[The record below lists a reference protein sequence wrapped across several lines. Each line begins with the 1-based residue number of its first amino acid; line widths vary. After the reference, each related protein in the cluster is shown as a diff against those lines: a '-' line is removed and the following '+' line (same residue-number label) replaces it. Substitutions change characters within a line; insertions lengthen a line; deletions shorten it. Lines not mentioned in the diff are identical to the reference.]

1 MKMQHAFPSSQAA
14 LHTWISRLRCT
25 PETPHPSLAV
35 HSPNRRVFT
44 EDFVAYS
51 YGHHFPIVRWMPE
64 HKAFLLNIDRYSATT
79 SKHQREA
86 GGLVLQYAPYLNAH
100 VFHVS
105 WCNAQCWLPEKF
117 PEDALAFYHNTIRTA
132 LAKGKR
138 ARLQCRKQWERESA
152 ERWIT
157 ERNQFIR
164 TFKVD
169 APELPEDV
177 TAALVALKLAA

>member
-1 MKMQHAFPSSQAA
+1 MRIIHAFPSSQAA
-14 LHTWISRLRCT
+14 LHTWISRLRLT
-25 PETPHPSLAV
+25 PDTPHPSLSV
-35 HSPNRRVFT
+35 HSPGRRVFT

-51 YGHHFPIVRWMPE
+51 YGTHFPLVRWMPE

-86 GGLVLQYAPYLNAH
+86 GGLAIQYAPYLNAH
-100 VFHVS
+100 VFHLS
-105 WCNAQCWLPEKF
+105 YGRGTSWLPELHT
-117 PEDALAFYHNTIRTA
+117 EDALAHYHDNIRN
-132 LAKGKR
+132 LLGKARR
-138 ARLQCRKQWERESA
+138 ARLACRKTWMREHA
-152 ERWIT
+152 ESWIT
-157 ERNQFIR
+157 ELNQFIR